1 MSSPRTVLFVCQH
14 GAAKS
19 VIAAAY
25 FNRLARELG
34 IAARAASAGTEP
46 DPAIPP
52 GVREGLAA
60 DGLDPAGSRPAR
72 PGTADDAAGAWRVV
86 TLGCELGA
94 LSPPGVTVERWDD
107 VPAVSAGFA
116 PARDAIVA
124 RVRTLLATLPADA
137 PA

>member
-1 MSSPRTVLFVCQH
+1 MSSSRRVLFVCQH

-34 IAARAASAGTEP
+34 IAARATSAGTEP
-46 DPAIPP
+46 DSAIPI
-52 GVREGLAA
+52 GVLEGLAA
-60 DGLDPAGSRPAR
+60 AGLDPGVPVPRALVR
-72 PGTADDAAGAWRVV
+72 DDAAGAWRVV

-94 LSPPGVTVERWDD
+94 LSPPGGTVERWDD

-116 PARDAIVA
+116 RARDAIVA